1 LVELLVVIAII
12 GVLIALLLPAVQAAR
27 EAARR
32 AMCTNNLK
40 QIGIGIHNFADSHR
54 AVPPICIFAYRPTAL
69 VLILPFVEQTPLY
82 DLLNETNVLGKYP
95 NTVRWL
101 DNNYYDTFIGGG
113 DATLAAE
120 RRKSLNALSI
130 YRCPSSHSGNV
141 EKTSGTMRGPTG
153 DYVMLV
159 TRTSPTNTDVDT
171 GTTRSWWHT
180 YNRQTISGTASG
192 SNYANPAL
200 FFGPFRIPI
209 LTFGNPA
216 ADGFTIT
223 TGSTPTPNDNIQGI
237 SNWEYRDTMAWW
249 SDGTSNQLC
258 FGEKF
263 IPAWAIGSTTNNSNY
278 WDGAWYQT
286 GNSETAYNVARCV
299 WNTPRLFGRS
309 PNDSNRA
316 TSTAPNASDEATES
330 LGSSHPGI
338 VNFLLG
344 DGSVRS
350 IGIETRPMIM
360 VYLTNTQDGNMIALP

>member
-1 LVELLVVIAII
+1 MVELLVVIAII

-40 QIGIGIHNFADSHR
+40 QIGIGIHNFSDSRR
-54 AVPPICIFAYRPTAL
+54 AIPPVCIFAYRPTAL
-69 VLILPFVEQTPLY
+69 VLLLPFVEQTQLY
-82 DLLNETNVLGKYP
+82 DLFNETDIFQKYP
-95 NTVRWL
+95 NTVRWM
-101 DNNYYDTFIGGG
+101 DDNYYDTYIGGSS
-113 DATLAAE
+113 ATLAVE

-141 EKTSGTMRGPTG
+141 DKTSGTMRGPTG
-153 DYVMLV
+153 DYVVLV
-159 TRTSPTNTDVDT
+159 TRTDPANTSVDT
-171 GTTRSWWHT
+171 GTTRAWWHT
-180 YNRQTISGTASG
+180 YNRATTTSTDTG
-192 SNYANPAL
+192 SNYANPSL
-200 FFGPFRIPI
+200 FFSPFRLPV

-216 ADGFTIT
+216 ADGFTLSHDTIGGIT
-223 TGSTPTPNDNIQGI
+223 D
-237 SNWEYRDTMAWW
+237 WEYRDTMAWW

-263 IPAWAIGSTTNNSNY
+263 IPAWAIGSTTGNSNY

-286 GNSETAYNVARCV
+286 GNSISAYNVARCV

-316 TSTAPNASDEATES
+316 TDSAPNASDEATES

-338 VNFLLG
+338 ANFLLG

-350 IGIETRPMIM
+350 IDVTTRPMIM
-360 VYLTNTQDGNMIALP
+360 LYLTNTQDGNVAALP

>member
-40 QIGIGIHNFADSHR
+40 QIGIGVHNFADTHR
-54 AVPPICIFAYRPTAL
+54 AIPPICIFAYRPTAL
-69 VLILPFVEQTPLY
+69 VLILPFVEQTQLY
-82 DLLNETNVLGKYP
+82 DLLNETNVLAKYP

-101 DNNYYDTFIGGG
+101 DDNYYDTHIGGG
-113 DATLAAE
+113 DTTLAAE

-130 YRCPSSHSGNV
+130 YRCPSSHSNNV
-141 EKTSGTMRGPTG
+141 EKTSGAMRGPTG

-159 TRTSPTNTDVDT
+159 TRTSPTNTDTDT
-171 GTTRSWWHT
+171 GTTRSWWHC
-180 YNRQTISGTASG
+180 YNRQTISVTASG
-192 SNYANPAL
+192 TDSAWANPAH
-200 FFGPFRIPI
+200 FFGPFRLPI
-209 LTFGNPA
+209 LTFGNSA
-216 ADGFTIT
+216 ADGWTLNHDTI
-223 TGSTPTPNDNIQGI
+223 GGI
-237 SNWEYRDTMAWW
+237 SDWEYRDTMAWW
-249 SDGTSNQLC
+249 ADGTSNQLC

-263 IPAWAIGSTTNNSNY
+263 IPAWAIGSTTGNSNY

-286 GNSETAYNVARCV
+286 GSSTAAYNVARCV

-316 TSTAPNASDEATES
+316 TDSAPSASDEATES

-350 IGIETRPMIM
+350 IDIVTRPMIM
-360 VYLTNTQDGNMIALP
+360 VYLTNTQDGNTLALP